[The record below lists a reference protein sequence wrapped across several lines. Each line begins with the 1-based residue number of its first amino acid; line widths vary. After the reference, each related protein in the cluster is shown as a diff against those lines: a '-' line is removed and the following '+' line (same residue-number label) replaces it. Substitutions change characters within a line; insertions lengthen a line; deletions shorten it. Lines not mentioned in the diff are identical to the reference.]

1 MEKDKVL
8 QSWPVA
14 DEMQVGIPKEGRRP
28 QLRSARSR
36 RAQQMRPLRR
46 RADDDPVEDLNNKS
60 IHPP

>member
-1 MEKDKVL
+1 
-8 QSWPVA
+8 
-14 DEMQVGIPKEGRRP
+14 MQVGIPKEGRRP